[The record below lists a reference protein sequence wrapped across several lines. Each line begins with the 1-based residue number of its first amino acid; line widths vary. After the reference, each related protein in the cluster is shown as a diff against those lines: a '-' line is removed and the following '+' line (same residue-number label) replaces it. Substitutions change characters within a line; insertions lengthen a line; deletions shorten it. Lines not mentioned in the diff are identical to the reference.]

1 MVTPHI
7 KAFPNKW
14 FDLFDWFEANP
25 NEQLVI
31 EAEDP
36 GRAHSLRFEFYRA
49 RSAALKNPV
58 FQEGYKNTALRE
70 VSLNGN
76 VVTFRL
82 KSHSPISQLLATA
95 LKKQGIGE
103 PQPDGLGH
111 SDVDNGAL

>member
-31 EAEDP
+31 EAEDRS
-36 GRAHSLRFEFYRA
+36 RAHSLRFEFYRA

-58 FQEGYKNTALRE
+58 FKEGYRNTALRE

-82 KSHSPISQLLATA
+82 KSHSPISQLLVRA
-95 LKKQGIGE
+95 LEKHGIGASAG
-103 PQPDGLGH
+103 DGA
-111 SDVDNGAL
+111 SDVDNGAQ